1 MNPNNLYPIIGLKI
15 LVEYGTLDSNL
26 IYISILFVAIIFIIW
41 IMWTAVIGAG
51 FQPTSMRRVK
61 KMLETANIGPDDVL
75 YDLGSGDGRIVI
87 EAAKS
92 YDARSVGIE
101 ADPLRVLWS
110 RTLLFL
116 FGIQNKSKIKWGNF
130 FNEDLVEA
138 TAVTLFLGDSANQK
152 LRDKLVNE
160 LKHGTPVVSYVWKFK
175 GWIPIKVYEK
185 DEIYLYIIGI
195 SNPLK

>member
-1 MNPNNLYPIIGLKI
+1 M
-15 LVEYGTLDSNL
+15 DSNL
-26 IYISILFVAIIFIIW
+26 IYLSILVIAIISVIW
-41 IMWTAVIGAG
+41 IMWTAIIGAG

-61 KMLETANIGPDDVL
+61 KMLETANIGPGDVL

-87 EAAKS
+87 EAVKG

-116 FGIQNKSKIKWGNF
+116 LGIQNKSKIKWGNF
-130 FNEDLVEA
+130 FNESLVEA
-138 TAVTLFLGDSANQK
+138 TAVTLFLGNNANQK
-152 LRDKLVNE
+152 LRNKLVKE

-175 GWIPIKVYEK
+175 GWIPIEVYEK

-195 SNPLK
+195 SNP